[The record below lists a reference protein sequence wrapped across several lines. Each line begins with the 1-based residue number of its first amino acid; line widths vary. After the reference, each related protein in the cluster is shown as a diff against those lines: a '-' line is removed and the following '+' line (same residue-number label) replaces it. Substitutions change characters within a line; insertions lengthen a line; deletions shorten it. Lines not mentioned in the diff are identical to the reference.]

1 MEEIASNIE
10 QNSAN
15 ASKTK
20 DVALHATES
29 VEKGNK
35 VVQQTVE
42 SINYISEKIK
52 IINDI
57 AFQTNILA
65 LNAAV
70 ESARAGEEGKGF
82 AVVASEVRKLA
93 ELSKDAA
100 DEIIKIS
107 TQTVNISNDAGDALK
122 NVVPEIQE
130 TSSLVEEI
138 TASSFEQKSGAD
150 QVNEAL
156 SQLNL
161 VIQQNAASAEE
172 MSSTSEELANQAEEL
187 RQLVKFFKTDT
198 GDATLEK

>member
-1 MEEIASNIE
+1 
-10 QNSAN
+10 
-15 ASKTK
+15 
-20 DVALHATES
+20 
-29 VEKGNK
+29 
-35 VVQQTVE
+35 VVSS
-42 SINYISEKIK
+42 SINEEWIGQSITDETISGVLDGNIVTVQGRLGGMFSENMMTVGYPIK
-52 IINDI
+52 SNG
-57 AFQTNILA
+57 NIYGGIF
-65 LNAAV
+65 V
-70 ESARAGEEGKGF
+70 CSP
-82 AVVASEVRKLA
+82 
-93 ELSKDAA
+93 
-100 DEIIKIS
+100 
-107 TQTVNISNDAGDALK
+107 
-122 NVVPEIQE
+122 VPEIQE